1 MLHCHIQYYYQ
12 MAFTEESNWS
22 LPAPAL
28 VLGKIPPSLLPRG
41 RSCHSSR
48 MRCHMV
54 LNIRIKMS
62 LCFLCEM
69 PKFIRKSESLI
80 STKFLRPAIC
90 CMRKKMEIFFFFN
103 HLLIV
108 KCECAGAFAKAGV
121 GAGLGGGG
129 CCKSEP
135 EQARLAGEKG
145 GCQLNGGTRLGKHNY
160 GNHLFQS
167 NFFFFL
173 LLLLN
178 TCSFHTETAEREAGS
193 QEEAQS
199 LCHREFQQ
207 APAS

>member
-1 MLHCHIQYYYQ
+1 M
-12 MAFTEESNWS
+12 
-22 LPAPAL
+22 
-28 VLGKIPPSLLPRG
+28 
-41 RSCHSSR
+41 
-48 MRCHMV
+48 
-54 LNIRIKMS
+54 
-62 LCFLCEM
+62 
-69 PKFIRKSESLI
+69 
-80 STKFLRPAIC
+80 
-90 CMRKKMEIFFFFN
+90 
-103 HLLIV
+103 
-108 KCECAGAFAKAGV
+108 KCERTGAFAKAGV